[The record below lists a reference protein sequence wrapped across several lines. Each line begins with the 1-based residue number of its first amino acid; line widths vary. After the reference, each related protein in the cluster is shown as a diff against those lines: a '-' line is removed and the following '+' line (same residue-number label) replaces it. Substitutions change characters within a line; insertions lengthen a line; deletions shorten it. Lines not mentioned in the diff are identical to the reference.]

1 MTDTPRPGPLR
12 RTVRRWSIFGGA
24 AVLVGALVGS
34 YFDLLPKLGDGTGL
48 NVGLP
53 TGSPGPRDAGTP
65 SAKKSSSP
73 PATSDATRPP
83 ETQAT
88 TLPTDPQPVLH
99 VVVEANGLSLKR
111 RTASGFAYDP
121 VELPALLEAV
131 KKTTGNPDG
140 LRVVVSVRSQTRVNA
155 FRTFREQLLA
165 AGLQDTEVTRLDDA
179 KIEADAGK

>member
-24 AVLVGALVGS
+24 AILVGALIGS
-34 YFDLLPKLGDGTGL
+34 YFDLLPKLGDGAGL
-48 NVGLP
+48 NLGVP
-53 TGSPGPRDAGTP
+53 TDSPGPRDPGTP
-65 SAKKSSSP
+65 DAKKSPTP
-73 PATSDATRPP
+73 PAKSDAQRPP

-131 KKTTGNPDG
+131 QKTTGNPDG
-140 LRVVVSVRSQTRVNA
+140 LRVVVSVRSRTRVNA

-165 AGLQDTEVTRLDDA
+165 AGLHDTEVTRLDDA
-179 KIEADAGK
+179 TIESEGGK